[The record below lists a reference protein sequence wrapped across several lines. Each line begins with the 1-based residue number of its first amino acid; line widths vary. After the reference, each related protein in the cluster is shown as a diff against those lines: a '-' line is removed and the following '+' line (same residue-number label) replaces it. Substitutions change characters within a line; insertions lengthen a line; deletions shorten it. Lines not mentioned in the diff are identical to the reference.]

1 MISQPAPE
9 SLHIQAP
16 TNTLSAYRSR
26 VQGQLP
32 RHNFRKCPSSH
43 HLCLEPISPRPTSTK
58 LPPPSPHDCLN
69 ACDDN
74 SQLNRVSDGPIFVD
88 TAAGR
93 GRRDG
98 DAPITMPGLPTSVDL
113 DECISRLYKKE
124 LLAESV
130 IEAICAKTKELLMRE
145 SNVVHV
151 QAPVTVV
158 GDIHGQFYDLIEI
171 FRIGGYCPD
180 TNYLFLGDY
189 VDRGMFSVETI
200 SLLVCLK
207 LRYPERVHLIRGNHE
222 SRGVTQSYGF
232 YTECARKYG
241 NANVWHY
248 FTDMFDFMTLSV
260 VIDNQIFCVHGG
272 LSPSIHSIDQIKII
286 DRFREIPHE
295 GPMADLVWSDPDPE
309 RDEFSLSPRG
319 AGYTFGA
326 QVVKKFLAVNNMS
339 HILRAHQLCQE
350 GFQVLYDDRLS
361 TVWSAP
367 NYCYRCGNMASVLEV
382 NVNGER
388 FFNVFAAA
396 PENDQVKDMQPGV
409 DKAADGNALPDYFL

>member
-1 MISQPAPE
+1 MCWGANPE
-9 SLHIQAP
+9 KVAGSEA
-16 TNTLSAYRSR
+16 N
-26 VQGQLP
+26 QG
-32 RHNFRKCPSSH
+32 
-43 HLCLEPISPRPTSTK
+43 
-58 LPPPSPHDCLN
+58 
-69 ACDDN
+69 A
-74 SQLNRVSDGPIFVD
+74 
-88 TAAGR
+88 TA
-93 GRRDG
+93 
-98 DAPITMPGLPTSVDL
+98 SVDL

-151 QAPVTVV
+151 RAPVTVV
-158 GDIHGQFYDLIEI
+158 GDIHGQFFDLIEI
-171 FRIGGYCPD
+171 FKIGGWCPD

-207 LRYPERVHLIRGNHE
+207 LRYPNRVHLIRGNHE

-232 YTECARKYG
+232 YTECSRKYG

-248 FTDMFDFMTLSV
+248 FTDMFDFLTLSV
-260 VIDNQIFCVHGG
+260 VINDQIFCVHGGMLARLCQGPGGRRGSRDLLAG

-326 QVVKKFLAVNNMS
+326 QVVKKFLAVNGMS

-382 NVNGER
+382 SDTGER

-396 PENDQVKDMQPGV
+396 PENDLHKDLQPGSE
-409 DKAADGNALPDYFL
+409 KAADGSALPDYFL

>member
-1 MISQPAPE
+1 
-9 SLHIQAP
+9 
-16 TNTLSAYRSR
+16 
-26 VQGQLP
+26 
-32 RHNFRKCPSSH
+32 
-43 HLCLEPISPRPTSTK
+43 
-58 LPPPSPHDCLN
+58 
-69 ACDDN
+69 
-74 SQLNRVSDGPIFVD
+74 
-88 TAAGR
+88 
-93 GRRDG
+93 
-98 DAPITMPGLPTSVDL
+98 MPGLPASVDL

-151 QAPVTVV
+151 KAPVTVV

-171 FRIGGYCPD
+171 FKIGGWCPD

-207 LRYPERVHLIRGNHE
+207 LRYPDRVHLIRGNHE

-232 YTECARKYG
+232 YTECSRKYG
-241 NANVWHY
+241 NASVWHY
-248 FTDMFDFMTLSV
+248 FTDMFDFLTLSV
-260 VIDNQIFCVHGG
+260 VINDQIFCVH
-272 LSPSIHSIDQIKII
+272 D
-286 DRFREIPHE
+286 PHE

-309 RDEFSLSPRG
+309 KDEFSLSPRG

-326 QVVKKFLAVNNMS
+326 KVVKKFLAVNGMS

-350 GFQVLYDDRLS
+350 GFQVLYDDHLS

-382 NVNGER
+382 GDTGER

-396 PENDQVKDMQPGV
+396 PENDQHKDIQQGAE
-409 DKAADGNALPDYFL
+409 KQADGNSIPDYFL

>member
-1 MISQPAPE
+1 
-9 SLHIQAP
+9 
-16 TNTLSAYRSR
+16 
-26 VQGQLP
+26 
-32 RHNFRKCPSSH
+32 
-43 HLCLEPISPRPTSTK
+43 
-58 LPPPSPHDCLN
+58 
-69 ACDDN
+69 
-74 SQLNRVSDGPIFVD
+74 
-88 TAAGR
+88 
-93 GRRDG
+93 
-98 DAPITMPGLPTSVDL
+98 MPGLPASVDL

-151 QAPVTVV
+151 RAPVTVV

-171 FRIGGYCPD
+171 FKIGGWCPD
-180 TNYLFLGDY
+180 TNYLFLGKIGDY

-207 LRYPERVHLIRGNHE
+207 LRYPNRVHLIRGNHE

-232 YTECARKYG
+232 YTECSRKYG

-248 FTDMFDFMTLSV
+248 FTDMFDFLTLSV
-260 VIDNQIFCVHGG
+260 VINDQIFCVHGG

-326 QVVKKFLAVNNMS
+326 RVVKKFLAVNGMN

-350 GFQVLYDDRLS
+350 GFQVLYDDHLS

-382 NVNGER
+382 SDAGER

-396 PENDQVKDMQPGV
+396 PENDQHKEIQQGAE
-409 DKAADGNALPDYFL
+409 KTADGNALPDYFL